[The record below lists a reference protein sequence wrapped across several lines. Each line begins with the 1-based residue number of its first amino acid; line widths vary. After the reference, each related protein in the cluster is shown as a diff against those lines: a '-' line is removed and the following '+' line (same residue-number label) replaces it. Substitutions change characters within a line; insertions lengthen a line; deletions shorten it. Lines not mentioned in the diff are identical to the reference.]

1 MVETAYQGQFND
13 FALFGRFN
21 RTRFRAILVQR
32 SVRPRFMIKGLVLGQ
47 DVVQLL
53 LVKDDHLIQAFTT
66 NRADQPFDH
75 WILPRTA
82 GRDELLFQ
90 TKILDPINKVGTID
104 GVAIPEQIP
113 RRSREGEG
121 FEQLPSGP
129 IGRG

>member
-53 LVKDDHLIQAFTT
+53 LVKDDHLIQAFTRIEPISRST
-66 NRADQPFDH
+66 IGFCQGLRGAMSFCSR
-75 WILPRTA
+75 PRLWT
-82 GRDELLFQ
+82 RL
-90 TKILDPINKVGTID
+90 TKSAP
-104 GVAIPEQIP
+104 
-113 RRSREGEG
+113 
-121 FEQLPSGP
+121 
-129 IGRG
+129 